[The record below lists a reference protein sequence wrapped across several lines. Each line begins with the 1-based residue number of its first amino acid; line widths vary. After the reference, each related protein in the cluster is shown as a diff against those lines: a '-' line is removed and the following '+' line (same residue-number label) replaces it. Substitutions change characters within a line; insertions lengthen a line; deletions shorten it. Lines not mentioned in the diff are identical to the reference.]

1 MTVVASDRLSIL
13 PGTHIAGVLKYDA
26 PAQAEI
32 PADAVIAGGV
42 TYTGSSSF
50 LPTNEE
56 AHRLAVAGLGV
67 FFVVRIIAL
76 LVAAGLVAGLFPLLA
91 NAVAERALDSS
102 LRRLVLLT
110 LLGFAVVV
118 AAPVL
123 ILLLL
128 VSFVG
133 TGVAILL
140 GIFYALLLAFSYLFA
155 GLLAGAALARG
166 ISKRRIVSW
175 RDAVLG
181 MLVLALVGAIPVL
194 GGLVAL
200 ILMLAAA
207 GALISISYRFAFG
220 RAEGAEDDL
229 GIS

>member
-1 MTVVASDRLSIL
+1 MRVLIVCGAGASSTFL
-13 PGTHIAGVLKYDA
+13 
-26 PAQAEI
+26 AQ
-32 PADAVIAGGV
+32 
-42 TYTGSSSF
+42 
-50 LPTNEE
+50 
-56 AHRLAVAGLGV
+56 R
-67 FFVVRIIAL
+67 
-76 LVAAGLVAGLFPLLA
+76 
-91 NAVAERALDSS
+91 
-102 LRRLVLLT
+102 LRR
-110 LLGFAVVV
+110 
-118 AAPVL
+118 
-123 ILLLL
+123 
-128 VSFVG
+128 
-133 TGVAILL
+133 
-140 GIFYALLLAFSYLFA
+140 
-155 GLLAGAALARG
+155 AALARG